1 MLQSLRIQNYALLD
15 SVRADFS
22 EGMTSITGETGT
34 GKSLLLGGLSLIL
47 GKRADT
53 TMVKDPNKKC
63 IVEAYFDL
71 KNLDLN
77 SFFDLNELDFDNQ
90 TIIRRE
96 INQNGK
102 SRMFVNDS
110 PVKLSVLEDLGEQ
123 LIDIHSQQKSQV
135 LLREEQQL
143 AFIDAYAQN
152 ETLLI
157 DYTNALRNYKKV
169 EKELKMLLEDYV
181 LDEKSIALNKHL
193 LEELQK
199 AELHP
204 NLKKQIQ
211 EELSEFTYAE
221 DIKKAMANAINLI
234 DYESVG
240 LGNKIIELQ
249 SQINILSEK
258 STKYDE
264 LFNRINA
271 IRAEV
276 EDIGFELRGAIDGVE
291 VDYSKIEDLDG
302 QLSHLDYLETKH
314 SVNSLE
320 QLIEKQS
327 ELEEKLIESQK
338 LTERLECLKKRSQRL
353 VRELESLALSLR
365 SRRKKTIPSIVNEI
379 EGLLAQMGMKS
390 TQLKIELI
398 PEQGFTSS
406 GKDAIKLLIQ
416 TNKGNKFMPLKK
428 VVSGGELSRIMLAI
442 KTVIAGFKNLP
453 TIIFDEIDTGVSGKI
468 SVAVA
473 DVMKRL
479 SKHMQVLTITHLPQ
493 VAAVS
498 DSHFKVIKTEQH
510 GSTITNLQELSF
522 QERVDEIASM
532 LSGKQISI
540 TAREHALVLLNKN
553 Q

>member
-1 MLQSLRIQNYALLD
+1 MLQSLRIQNYALID
-15 SVRADFS
+15 SVQADFS
-22 EGMTSITGETGT
+22 DGMTSITGETGT
-34 GKSLLLGGLSLIL
+34 GKSLLLGGLSLVL

-71 KNLDLN
+71 KNLELN
-77 SFFDLNELDFDNQ
+77 NFFDLNELDFENQ

-96 INQNGK
+96 INQSGK

-110 PVKLSVLEDLGEQ
+110 PVRLSVLEELGEQ
-123 LIDIHSQQKSQV
+123 LIDIHSQHKSQV

-152 ETLLI
+152 EELLT
-157 DYTNALRNYKKV
+157 DYTNTLRDYKKV
-169 EKELKMLLEDYV
+169 ESELKTLLEDYV
-181 LDEKSIALNKHL
+181 LDENSLALNKHL
-193 LEELQK
+193 LKELQNAK
-199 AELHP
+199 LHP
-204 NLKKQIQ
+204 DLKKHIQ

-234 DYESVG
+234 ESESVG
-240 LGNKIIELQ
+240 LGVKIIELQ
-249 SQINILSEK
+249 GQINILSEK
-258 STKYDE
+258 SAKYGD

-271 IRAEV
+271 IRTEV

-291 VDYSKIEDLDG
+291 VDHSKIEDLDD
-302 QLSHLDYLETKH
+302 QLSHLNHLETKH
-314 SVNSLE
+314 SVNSVE
-320 QLIEKQS
+320 QLIERQN
-327 ELEEKLIESQK
+327 ELEEKLLESQK
-338 LTERLECLKKRSQRL
+338 QIERLESLKKQSRVL
-353 VRELESLALSLR
+353 VGELESLALRLST
-365 SRRKKTIPSIVNEI
+365 RRKETIPSIVNEI

-390 TQLKIELI
+390 TRLKIELS
-398 PEQGFTSS
+398 PEQEFTSS
-406 GKDAIKLLIQ
+406 GRDAIKFLIQ
-416 TNKGNKFMPLKK
+416 TNQGNKFMPLKK

-468 SVAVA
+468 SVAIA

-498 DSHFKVIKTEQH
+498 DNHYKVIKTEEP
-510 GSTITNLQELSF
+510 GSATTKLYELDF

-532 LSGKQISI
+532 LSGKQITI
-540 TAREHALVLLNKN
+540 TAKEHALVLLNKN
-553 Q
+553 

>member
-15 SVRADFS
+15 SVQADFS

-53 TMVKDPNKKC
+53 TMVKDPDKKC

-102 SRMFVNDS
+102 SRIFVNDS
-110 PVKLSVLEDLGEQ
+110 PVKLSVLEILGEQ

-157 DYTNALRNYKKV
+157 DYTNTLRNYKTV

-181 LDEKSIALNKHL
+181 LDEKSITLNKHL

-199 AELHP
+199 AKLHP

-240 LGNKIIELQ
+240 LGSKIIELQ

-258 STKYDE
+258 STKYEE

-271 IRAEV
+271 IRSEV

-291 VDYSKIEDLDG
+291 VDYSKIEELDD
-302 QLSHLDYLETKH
+302 QLSHLNYLETKH

-353 VRELESLALSLR
+353 VGELESLALSLR

-442 KTVIAGFKNLP
+442 KTVIARFKNLP

-498 DSHFKVIKTEQH
+498 DSHFKVIKTEQQ

-540 TAREHALVLLNKN
+540 TAKEHALVLLNKN
-553 Q
+553 